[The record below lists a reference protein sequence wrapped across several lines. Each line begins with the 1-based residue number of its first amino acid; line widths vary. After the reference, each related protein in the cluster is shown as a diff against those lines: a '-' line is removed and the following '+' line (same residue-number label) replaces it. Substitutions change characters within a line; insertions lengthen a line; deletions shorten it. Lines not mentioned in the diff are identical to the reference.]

1 METVNTTTTNPH
13 TMSAFEAFKA
23 RSDSDI
29 VEQRARSDSNNVEQI
44 FESVK
49 KAAKESIA
57 KAKEPKQPKS
67 NTKKQAAMQIF
78 ETNKDKGN
86 GEIAKLIAAELEI
99 TYANAYYYVTRVF
112 VR

>member
-1 METVNTTTTNPH
+1 METVNTTAPN

-23 RSDSDI
+23 RSDNNS
-29 VEQRARSDSNNVEQI
+29 VEQTI
-44 FESVK
+44 ESVK

-57 KAKEPKQPKS
+57 KVKEPKQPKS
-67 NTKKQAAMQIF
+67 NTKKLAAMQIF
-78 ETNKDKGN
+78 EANKDKGN

>member
-1 METVNTTTTNPH
+1 VIQLFGVYIMETVNTTTANPH

-23 RSDSDI
+23 RSDSDS
-29 VEQRARSDSNNVEQI
+29 VEQTI
-44 FESVK
+44 ESVK